1 MTTDL
6 LHSSRSFIEGIIAR
20 IRANWPRIP
29 PQDTRSRTWARRVE
43 TLRELPDLYRP
54 FFDSLPAAHTEPFP
68 YTVLTPTFKD
78 IPRRAEREKL
88 VCLLG
93 SELLILEGIDDH
105 LTQTRFPL
113 DGRCFVERGVILL
126 QAWITVRG
134 ETSGGGPAS
143 TTLRYNS
150 VTDHIMAPFVDRLRP
165 SPAVTSAVDLDAERE
180 RFNYLAQT
188 HYKFY
193 SHGRSSLQPGAR
205 VQHILLQPEIRRT
218 KFTLLGYSLSKR
230 LSPAHLVVLTDTEL
244 ILIRDDKSQYWL
256 KGSAHG
262 AIWSYIP
269 RSIIEAISLD
279 PVDNDL
285 LALRI
290 DVAGGIS
297 LKAMYEVRAEA
308 ELRSLIQQAQ

>member
-6 LHSSRSFIEGIIAR
+6 LRSSRSFIEGITAR

-88 VCLLG
+88 ICLLG
-93 SELLILEGIDDH
+93 SELLILEDIDDH
-105 LTQTRFPL
+105 LTHTRFPL

-193 SHGRSSLQPGAR
+193 SHGRSSILPGAR

-218 KFTLLGYSLSKR
+218 HFTFLGYSLSRR
-230 LSPAHLVVLTDTEL
+230 LSPAHLVVLTATEL
-244 ILIRDDKSQYWL
+244 ILIRDDESQYWL
-256 KGSAHG
+256 KGAAHG
-262 AIWSYIP
+262 AIWSYVP
-269 RSIIEAISLD
+269 
-279 PVDNDL
+279 
-285 LALRI
+285 
-290 DVAGGIS
+290 
-297 LKAMYEVRAEA
+297 
-308 ELRSLIQQAQ
+308 RSLIASLAFTTGEHGLLTLHVKLNDGAGLQASFESSAEPELRRLIQ